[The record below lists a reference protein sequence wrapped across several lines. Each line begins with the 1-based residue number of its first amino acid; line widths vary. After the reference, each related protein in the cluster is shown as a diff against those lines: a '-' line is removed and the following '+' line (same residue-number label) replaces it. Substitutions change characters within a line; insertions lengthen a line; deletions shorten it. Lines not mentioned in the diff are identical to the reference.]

1 MFAKAKRFVM
11 PCMSIEYVA
20 TQRAPRVVMHG
31 ALEKE
36 YVSRTPAGPA
46 GLTLINSRTA
56 AKRSS
61 ASCPHR
67 PAAKLSAS
75 RYFELFVLLHN
86 QERLGVAA
94 DINGFPALMC
104 KVLPSDSQARHS
116 KPPLACKV
124 LPSDSQVRLP
134 KNTPRSRV
142 EPISRRS
149 VCIGEMDSSCAGV
162 PPALPCADSK
172 PTPLRLR
179 IGNLLHGCSAF
190 VA

>member
-1 MFAKAKRFVM
+1 MFANAKRFVM

-31 ALEKE
+31 ALEKK

-46 GLTLINSRTA
+46 GLTLINGRTA

-67 PAAKLSAS
+67 PATKLSAS

-94 DINGFPALMC
+94 DINGFPALVC
-104 KVLPSDSQARHS
+104 KALP
-116 KPPLACKV
+116 L
-124 LPSDSQVRLP
+124 DSQVRHQ

-149 VCIGEMDSSCAGV
+149 ACSGEMDSSCAGV

-172 PTPLRLR
+172 PTPHRLR
-179 IGNLLHGCSAF
+179 IGNLLHGRSAF